1 MASIIAALFT
11 IFGIMAFG
19 AFTQRRGLFPPSM
32 ALCLN
37 QFVYWVSLPCL
48 LFTQMCTIPMD
59 EGTRALVWGALAA
72 SLLCYVLFYLVFS
85 IGLHRNGPEATVRTL
100 ACTFPNAAFFGLPFI
115 LMVFPGS
122 NDAINANMLCAL
134 IYTGVSITADVSLE
148 LIRSRRTALPTG
160 SVPAASPPSSFP
172 ATPHAAASASSSSSD
187 ASSRS
192 ATVCRILRELSRN
205 PMLQASAL
213 GLLLGL
219 TDVRPPEAF
228 LRIASMLGTT
238 CAPCALFSM
247 GMVLSAQL
255 TGKLGPL
262 QLRRAILPLAM
273 VSAGKLL
280 LYPLAAFVV
289 MRMAG
294 CSGDMLAAATV
305 TFAMPVAVLV
315 YILAERNDA
324 CAAEASLA
332 VVATTLLSILT
343 LPVVMLALN
352 WAGAV

>member
-11 IFGIMAFG
+11 IFGIMGFG
-19 AFTQRRGLFPPSM
+19 ALTQRRGLFPPSM

-72 SLLCYVLFYLVFS
+72 SLLCYALFYLIFS
-85 IGLHRNGPEATVRTL
+85 VGLRRNGPEATVRTL

-115 LMVFPGS
+115 IMVFPGS

-148 LIRSRRTALPTG
+148 LIRSRRTAPSANLTP
-160 SVPAASPPSSFP
+160 PASPSSTSP
-172 ATPHAAASASSSSSD
+172 ASHASA
-187 ASSRS
+187 APSRS
-192 ATVCRILRELSRN
+192 ATACRILRELSRN

-219 TDVRPPEAF
+219 ADVRPPEAF
-228 LRIASMLGTT
+228 LRIASMLGST

-255 TGKLGPL
+255 AGKLGPL

-280 LYPLAAFVV
+280 LYPLAAFAV

-315 YILAERNDA
+315 YILAERNEA